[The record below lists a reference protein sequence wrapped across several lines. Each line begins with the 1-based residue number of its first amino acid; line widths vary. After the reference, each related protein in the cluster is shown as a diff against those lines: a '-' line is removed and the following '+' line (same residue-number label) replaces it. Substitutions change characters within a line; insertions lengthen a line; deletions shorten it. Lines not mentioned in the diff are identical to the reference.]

1 MIYEIKDKKIKILD
15 KTQFNIKHILECGQV
30 FRYGINDDGNYYVYS
45 KDKKA
50 VIVEN
55 EENIEILTNEIDIDY
70 FVNYFDLNTD
80 YNEIKSIL
88 KKNKILSP
96 MIDYGYGIRI
106 LNADTEEM
114 IYSFIISQ
122 NNNIK
127 RIQKI
132 INKLCELGES
142 CGDYNAF
149 PSSKVLSSQTDEYY
163 ASIGAG
169 YRDKFLKFAANFLVT
184 QNLDDVKKLTTD
196 EIYNYL
202 LSINGVGPKVASCI
216 LLFGFGRKEKFPV
229 DTWLEQVYYNHFSS
243 EKRSRPAIQEYFEN
257 EFKEYSG
264 IAQQYLFYYER
275 SLPTKK

>member
-1 MIYEIKDKKIKILD
+1 MIYEIKDKKIIVKD
-15 KTQFNIKHILECGQV
+15 KTQFNPTHILECGQV
-30 FRYGINDDGNYYVYS
+30 FRYGLNDDGNYYVYS
-45 KDKKA
+45 KNKKA
-50 VIVEN
+50 LIHEN
-55 EENIEILTNEIDIDY
+55 LDNYEIITNENDIDY
-70 FVNYFDLNTD
+70 FINYFDLQTD
-80 YNEIKSIL
+80 YNLIKSKL

-114 IYSFIISQ
+114 IFSFIISQ

-132 INKLCELGES
+132 VNKLCELGEN

-149 PSSKVLSSQTDEYY
+149 PTSKVLSSEPFEYF
-163 ASIGAG
+163 STIGAG
-169 YRDKFLKFAANFLVT
+169 YRDKFLKNTADFLVT
-184 QNLDDVKKLTTD
+184 QDLEEIKKLSTD
-196 EIYNYL
+196 EIYNFL
-202 LSINGVGPKVASCI
+202 LSINGIGPKVASCV

-275 SLPTKK
+275 TKK